1 MRYFR
6 LSVASREHED
16 ILMREINWSVD
27 TMPEIQYKDLKDYLK
42 NLEENQKAEGFA
54 SVYLIYGE
62 PLLYKSALDN
72 LLDVLLPKKNRSFN
86 YEPID
91 GTNGHIEEVFERINT
106 YSLLAETKVVAIC
119 DSKIFYSKQ
128 DEGQLLQKAKE
139 AYDAQNINEAAKLLL
154 SLLGILNLSFDDISE
169 ANRIKTLKFDSD
181 KSSDYEWI
189 DKVIKFCKEN
199 NLFIP
204 SEKDNVDILQ
214 QAIVKGFPKKN
225 HLVITTDMVDKR
237 RKLFKIIKKTGT
249 IIDCSVPKGD
259 RRADKIAQEAVLS
272 ERMEVLLDRYE
283 KTMDTLAYRTMYEMT
298 GFDIGTFSDNIAKL
312 ISYVGDRKRI
322 TAEDVA
328 FVLKRTKKDP
338 IYELTNAIAD
348 RDIDTSL
355 FFLNSLLAENFHPLQ
370 ILASMTNQIRKLLV
384 IRDFAESSHGS
395 SWYPEMHYTQFKNNI
410 MASVQSYNKE
420 LLKQIEDWENML
432 SGNMDGG
439 TQRKKKKRETKKRK
453 PVTDIEIPDN
463 PYPVYKMLIK
473 SEKFTKNELI
483 DDIEHLSQAD
493 FRLKYTKQRARIILE
508 EAILWICKD

>member
-169 ANRIKTLKFDSD
+169 TNRKKTLKFDSD

-189 DKVIKFCKEN
+189 DEVIKFCKEN

-237 RKLFKIIKKTGT
+237 RKLFKIIKKTGI

-298 GFDIGTFSDNIAKL
+298 GFDIGTFSDNLAKL

-493 FRLKYTKQRARIILE
+493 FRLKYTRQRARIILE

>member
-1 MRYFR
+1 
-6 LSVASREHED
+6 
-16 ILMREINWSVD
+16 
-27 TMPEIQYKDLKDYLK
+27 MPEIQYKKLNDYLQ
-42 NLEENQKAEGFA
+42 NLKENQKAEGFA
-54 SVYLIYGE
+54 PVYLIYGE
-62 PLLYKSALDN
+62 ALLYKSVLET

-86 YEPID
+86 YQVID
-91 GTNGHIEEVFERINT
+91 GTNGHIEEVVERINT
-106 YSLLAETKVVAIC
+106 YSLLAETKVVAVR

-128 DEGQLLQKAKE
+128 DEGRLLQKAKE
-139 AYDAQNINEAAKLLL
+139 AYDTQNIKEAAKLLL

-169 ANRIKTLKFDSD
+169 TNRIKTLKFDSD
-181 KSSDYEWI
+181 TSSEYEWI
-189 DKVIKFCKEN
+189 DVVIKFCKEN
-199 NLFIP
+199 NLFILA
-204 SEKDNVDILQ
+204 EKDNVDILQ

-237 RKLFKIIKKTGT
+237 RKLFKIIKKTGI

-298 GFDIGTFSDNIAKL
+298 GFDIGTFSDNLAKL

-322 TAEDVA
+322 TTEDVA

-508 EAILWICKD
+508 EAIFWICKD

>member
-1 MRYFR
+1 
-6 LSVASREHED
+6 
-16 ILMREINWSVD
+16 
-27 TMPEIQYKDLKDYLK
+27 MPEIQYKNLKDYLK
-42 NLEENQKAEGFA
+42 NLSENQKAEGFA
-54 SVYLIYGE
+54 PVYLIYGE

-189 DKVIKFCKEN
+189 DKVIKFCKEK

-237 RKLFKIIKKTGT
+237 RKLFKIIKKTGI

-298 GFDIGTFSDNIAKL
+298 GFDIGTFSDNLAKL

>member
-1 MRYFR
+1 
-6 LSVASREHED
+6 
-16 ILMREINWSVD
+16 
-27 TMPEIQYKDLKDYLK
+27 MPEIQYKELNDYLQ
-42 NLEENQKAEGFA
+42 NLKGNQKAKGFA
-54 SVYLIYGE
+54 PVYLIYGE
-62 PLLYKSALDN
+62 ALLYKSALET

-86 YEPID
+86 YEVID
-91 GTNGHIEEVFERINT
+91 GANGHVEEVVERINT

-128 DEGQLLQKAKE
+128 DEGRLLQKAKE
-139 AYDAQNINEAAKLLL
+139 AYDTQNIKEAATLLL
-154 SLLGILNLSFDDISE
+154 SLLGILNLSFNDISE
-169 ANRIKTLKFDSD
+169 TNRIKTLKLDSD
-181 KSSDYEWI
+181 KSSDHEWL
-189 DKVIKFCKEN
+189 DKVIKYCKEN

-204 SEKDNVDILQ
+204 SEKYSVDILP
-214 QAIVKGFPKKN
+214 QAIEKGFPQNN

-237 RKLFKIIKKTGT
+237 RKLFKIIKNIGM

-283 KTMDTLAYRTMYEMT
+283 KTMEKGAYRTMSEMT
-298 GFDIGTFSDNIAKL
+298 GFDIGTFSDNLEKL

-322 TAEDVA
+322 TVEDVA

-348 RDIDTSL
+348 RDFAKSL
-355 FFLNSLLAENFHPLQ
+355 FFLKSLLMEKFHPLQ
-370 ILASMTNQIRKLLV
+370 ILVSMTNQIRKLLV
-384 IRDFAESSHGS
+384 IRDFAESPHGS
-395 SWYPEMHYTQFKNNI
+395 SWYPEMQYAQFKNNI

-420 LLKQIEDWENML
+420 LLDQIEDWDDML
-432 SGNMDGG
+432 LGDMDGD
-439 TQRKKKKRETKKRK
+439 TQRKKKKRENKKRK
-453 PVTDIEIPDN
+453 PVTDLEIPDN

-493 FRLKYTKQRARIILE
+493 FRLKYTKQRPKIILE
-508 EAILWICKD
+508 EAILWICNT

>member
-1 MRYFR
+1 LRYFR

-106 YSLLAETKVVAIC
+106 YSLLSETKVVAIC

-237 RKLFKIIKKTGT
+237 RKLFKIIKKTGI

-298 GFDIGTFSDNIAKL
+298 GFDIGTFSDNLAKL

-453 PVTDIEIPDN
+453 PVTDMEIPDN

>member
-86 YEPID
+86 YESID

-169 ANRIKTLKFDSD
+169 ANRIKTLKFDSG

-237 RKLFKIIKKTGT
+237 RKLFKIIKKTGI

-298 GFDIGTFSDNIAKL
+298 GFDIGTFSDNLAKL

-432 SGNMDGG
+432 SGNMDRD
-439 TQRKKKKRETKKRK
+439 TQRKKKRRETKKGK
-453 PVTDIEIPDN
+453 PFTDLEIPDN
-463 PYPVYKMLIK
+463 SYPVYKMLIK